1 MLKYFIDILP
11 SYVLLI
17 IIKRNV
23 FYILFKRNANMY
35 KIAEYIVYGFFAIL
49 IIVLLIEFIY
59 LIFLCAFPHFTDNFV
74 RTLKEVILIEIQ
86 KCDKES
92 VKNGTAVYMTC
103 DTYMVLHESEPFEY
117 PLYSDNPELLFEELK
132 NCHSIVFRVKEAN
145 KLRKIFKKKEKD
157 KIELEIREEEYK
169 HQVELNEKMA
179 KALKDVERMK
189 TDIERFSKKKE
200 IELNKTII
208 EQKDLIKNIK
218 I

>member
-23 FYILFKRNANMY
+23 FYILFKRTDNMY

-86 KCDKES
+86 KGDKES

-103 DTYMVLHESEPFEY
+103 DTYMVLHESDPFEY
-117 PLYSDNPELLFEELK
+117 PLYSDNPELLFEE
-132 NCHSIVFRVKEAN
+132 
-145 KLRKIFKKKEKD
+145 
-157 KIELEIREEEYK
+157 
-169 HQVELNEKMA
+169 
-179 KALKDVERMK
+179 
-189 TDIERFSKKKE
+189 
-200 IELNKTII
+200 
-208 EQKDLIKNIK
+208 
-218 I
+218 